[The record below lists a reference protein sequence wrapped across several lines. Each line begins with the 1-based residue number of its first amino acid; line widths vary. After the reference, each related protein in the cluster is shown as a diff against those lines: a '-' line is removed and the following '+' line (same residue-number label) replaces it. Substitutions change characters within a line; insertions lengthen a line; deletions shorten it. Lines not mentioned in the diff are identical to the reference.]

1 MQKRAPQKITLASYK
16 TEDCDK
22 IRMKL
27 KSNQND
33 QTLQQAYLV
42 TILNALLAV
51 PAGLTQKQ
59 NMNGD
64 KLIFPDIAVC
74 ATIL

>member
-1 MQKRAPQKITLASYK
+1 MQKKGSTKITLASYK

-51 PAGLTQKQ
+51 PAALTQKQ

>member
-1 MQKRAPQKITLASYK
+1 MQKRGPQKITLASYK

-51 PAGLTQKQ
+51 PAALTQKQ

>member
-1 MQKRAPQKITLASYK
+1 M
-16 TEDCDK
+16 
-22 IRMKL
+22 
-27 KSNQND
+27 
-33 QTLQQAYLV
+33 AYLV

-51 PAGLTQKQ
+51 PAALTQKQ

-64 KLIFPDIAVC
+64 KLIFPDTAVC